1 MALKKTPIKKS
12 SGKSRRYTREIAV
25 LRKSKNGKK
34 RLNLQIPTLI
44 TIISLFFIKRRDS
57 ITVNR

>member
-12 SGKSRRYTREIAV
+12 SGKSRRYTREMAV
-25 LRKSKNGKK
+25 LRKGKNGKK
-34 RLNLQIPTLI
+34 RLNLQIFSLI
-44 TIISLFFIKRRDS
+44 TIMSLFFIKRRDS